1 MSSSLVQFYDS
12 VVING
17 KVWFVCKYK
26 DCDDCELSEEDIV
39 LHVRQHL
46 DPSIITPKREP
57 VADLADSTDDEYSGH
72 PSHAGHLGAPE
83 SPPDIKP
90 QIIPQMPILK
100 SQIEAHFSQSSSG
113 SQDESDEDLD
123 EESDMIFN
131 SLQTPN
137 GFQCHINGCGKTF
150 LYLKSLMSH
159 RNEHKSGE
167 QPLLSPKAST
177 THVIKANP
185 NAIRANPTVTKSEAK
200 GSSKSKQTQNQ
211 TMNFFNNQ
219 IKQKYLRVQRLNDR
233 SIHRWQ
239 KQDHR
244 SDANY
249 AGMQSLK
256 NLNGYYRK
264 DIIENEKFYFCEY
277 SQGCN
282 FRTKRSQHMAR
293 HLNCCHFR
301 TRIFRCAVRGCN
313 KFYYNPTSL
322 RQHTLNHKCG
332 FGILNGKTMTSLCGN
347 KSINRFRKRI
357 IENDEKIYKCDF
369 LDCPFKTRS
378 HTCIKRHIHD
388 QVSSLP
394 ASRYLDLA
402 LSFLFGL
409 QLS

>member
-1 MSSSLVQFYDS
+1 MGQFYDS

-26 DCDDCELSEEDIV
+26 DCDDCELSEQDIIQ
-39 LHVRQHL
+39 HVRQHL
-46 DPSIITPKREP
+46 DPSIITPKMEP
-57 VADLADSTDDEYSGH
+57 MASDSTDDDEYTGH
-72 PSHAGHLGAPE
+72 GPE

-90 QIIPQMPILK
+90 QIIPQMSMLNP
-100 SQIEAHFSQSSSG
+100 QMEAHISQSSSG
-113 SQDESDEDLD
+113 SQNDSDEDLD

-150 LYLKSLMSH
+150 LYLKSLMNH
-159 RNEHKSGE
+159 RNDHRNDMKKSG
-167 QPLLSPKAST
+167 PKAGMT
-177 THVIKANP
+177 NVIKANP
-185 NAIRANPTVTKSEAK
+185 NHQAMRANPMATHSKPDQ
-200 GSSKSKQTQNQ
+200 SSKSKQTANQ
-211 TMNFFNNQ
+211 SMSFYNNQ

-244 SDANY
+244 SDSNY

-277 SQGCN
+277 SQACT

-301 TRIFRCAVRGCN
+301 TRIFRCSVRGCN

-332 FGILNGKTMTSLCGN
+332 FGILNGKTMTTLCGN

-388 QVSSLP
+388 QVCPLCH
-394 ASRYLDLA
+394 YLY
-402 LSFLFGL
+402 
-409 QLS
+409 